1 MGMKTLRVGPIID
14 GKELHN
20 GEAGSCC
27 VVNPATGQ
35 TVATQELCDEACVA
49 RIVESSTR
57 AYQSSEWQKLSAAER
72 GYLLLNLA
80 SLVEKHAEELIELEL
95 MDTGKPITQLRT
107 GEIPLAAAI
116 IRFYAGAADKIE
128 GSIKSGNRDDLLLT
142 FHEPYGVVAGILPWN
157 YPFVNATMKT
167 APALAAGNAIVL
179 KPSVE
184 TPLAT
189 VAFAKLCLKAGLP
202 PGIVN
207 VVLGGGAKAGNA
219 LVTHPAVKKVSFTG
233 STQVGCSLQRLAA
246 DQMKA
251 INLECGGKNAL
262 IVLADAD
269 LDRAADAALLSG
281 FANAGQLCVSCSRV
295 LVQASVARRFET
307 MLADR
312 VAKLKVG
319 DPRHPKTLIGP
330 MITRGQHETVQR
342 YLDEARREG
351 GTVLCGGSALKLPK
365 PFDQGF
371 WIQPTLLTCV
381 KPGMKAHD
389 EEIFG
394 PVLSVTRFRNE
405 AEALSIANNVPYGLS
420 GSVWTSDVARGLR
433 LAKAMDTGIIW
444 VNSMLTGYP
453 QIPVPPHKMSGT
465 GVELGMEGL
474 LAYLKRKSVV
484 LGVNDRAPVG
494 WKLD

>member
-1 MGMKTLRVGPIID
+1 MRMKALRVGPILD
-14 GKELHN
+14 GKELRN
-20 GEAGSCC
+20 GGSGSCG

-57 AYQSSEWQKLSAAER
+57 AYHSPEWQKLSAAER

-128 GSIKSGNRDDLLLT
+128 GAIKSGNRDNLLLT

-157 YPFVNATMKT
+157 YPFVNAAMKT

-219 LVTHPAVKKVSFTG
+219 LVTHPVVKKVSFTG

-269 LDRAADAALLSG
+269 LERSADAALLSG

-319 DPRHPKTLIGP
+319 DPRHPQTLIGP
-330 MITRGQHETVQR
+330 MITRGQHEIVQR

-351 GTVLCGGSALKLPK
+351 GTVRCGGGPLKLPK

-371 WIQPTLLTCV
+371 WIQPTLLTGV

-394 PVLSVTRFRNE
+394 PVLSVTRFRDE

-420 GSVWTSDVARGLR
+420 GSVWTSDAARGLR

-474 LAYLKRKSVV
+474 LAYLKRKSIV